1 MASDLQRD
9 KGMLLI
15 LAIILAVAWVLGFA
29 VFHVA
34 SAAIH
39 ILLIL
44 AIIGVV
50 AHLLRGR
57 GGTV

>member
-1 MASDLQRD
+1 
-9 KGMLLI
+9 MLLI
-15 LAIILAVAWVLGFA
+15 LAIILFVAWILGFA

-39 ILLIL
+39 ILIIL
-44 AIIGVV
+44 AVIGLV

-57 GGTV
+57 AAP